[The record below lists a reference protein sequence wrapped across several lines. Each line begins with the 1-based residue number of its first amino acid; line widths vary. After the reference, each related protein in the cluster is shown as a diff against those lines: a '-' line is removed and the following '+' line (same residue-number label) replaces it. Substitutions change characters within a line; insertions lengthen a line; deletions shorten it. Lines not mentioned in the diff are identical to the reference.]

1 MRFRKEVQLESTG
14 NEPFVSKRG
23 QNINNKNKKPVRSS
37 SEVNSLVNKAATSNS
52 KLSWRPNQSINN
64 LEQQKKQEVDK
75 EIKEKTKLIKR
86 RRNLK
91 VTLRLVVFFLVLILI
106 YFSLCFSSKRVN
118 FSVDG
123 LENGASYSESL
134 GSAVNSAV
142 GGGVIGNVQPAFYRY
157 EKIEKT
163 LTSSREDVDSIDLKF
178 NLLKLRTDAKVH
190 VNIPII
196 KWVSS
201 DGKTSHVDQ
210 KGEIYSPPDEL
221 VKLFS
226 PLEIGGTG
234 LGAVSGSRIPVSPDK
249 LAWIVKL
256 VPQLRQGGVEPS
268 KVNVVA
274 ESLKGVEVLLVGKD
288 TRLLFST
295 DEDPVRSGVAAAKS
309 VKYLEQSRAGGLA
322 GLSYIDVRTPER
334 VLYK

>member
-1 MRFRKEVQLESTG
+1 MRFSKEIQPESAG

-23 QNINNKNKKPVRSS
+23 QSTSSRSKKPVRSA
-37 SEVNSLVNKAATSNS
+37 SEVNNLVNKAATNNS

-64 LEQQKKQEVDK
+64 LEQEKRLEVDK
-75 EIKEKTKLIKR
+75 EIKEKSKLIKR
-86 RRNLK
+86 RRNLR
-91 VTLRLVVFFLVLILI
+91 VTLRLAAFLLALVAI
-106 YFSLCFSSKRVN
+106 YFLLCLFSKRTN
-118 FSVDG
+118 FSIDG
-123 LENGASYSESL
+123 LENGTSYSESL
-134 GSAVNSAV
+134 GSAVDGAV
-142 GGGVIGNVQPAFYRY
+142 GGGLIGNVKPAFYRY
-157 EKIEKT
+157 NKIEKT
-163 LTSSREDVDSIDLKF
+163 LTSAREDVDSVDLHF
-178 NLLKLRTDAKVH
+178 NLLKLQTDAKVH
-190 VNIPII
+190 INVPII

-201 DGKTSHVDQ
+201 DGKTSYVDQ
-210 KGEIYSPPDEL
+210 KGEIYNPPDEL

-256 VPQLRQGGVEPS
+256 VPQLRKGGVEPS
-268 KVNVVA
+268 KVNVVS

-322 GLSYIDVRTPER
+322 GLTYIDVRTPER